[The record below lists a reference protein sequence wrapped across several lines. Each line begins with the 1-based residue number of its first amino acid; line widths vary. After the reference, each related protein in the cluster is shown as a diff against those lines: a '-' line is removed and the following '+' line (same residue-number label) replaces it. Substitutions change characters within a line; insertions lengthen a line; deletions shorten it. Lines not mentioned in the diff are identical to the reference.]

1 MKKWILY
8 TVAFAIAAGIL
19 VAAYVWFF
27 VYNKPHKDIE
37 NTKPDFTVTAESLI
51 QEFETNDTAASRKYD
66 EKVIQFSGN
75 FNKIESADTTV
86 SVVFDF
92 GGKNIISAQVLPK
105 YKNEVQALNP
115 GTPITLKGLYNGYI
129 TGDPSFDLPGNI
141 LLNKC
146 SPVK

>member
-8 TVAFAIAAGIL
+8 SVALIVAAGTL
-19 VAAYVWFF
+19 AAVYAWFF
-27 VYNKPHKDIE
+27 VYNKAHKDIE

-51 QEFETNDTAASRKYD
+51 QEFETNDTANSKKYD

-92 GGKNIISAQVLPK
+92 GGNTIISAQMLPK
-105 YKNEVQALNP
+105 YKNEMQALTP
-115 GTPITLKGLYNGYI
+115 GTPIALKGLYNGYI

>member
-8 TVAFAIAAGIL
+8 TIAFIIAVGIL
-19 VAAYVWFF
+19 AAAYVWFF

-37 NTKPDFTVTAESLI
+37 NAKPDFTVTAESFI
-51 QEFETNDTAASRKYD
+51 QEFEANDTASSRKYD
-66 EKVIQFSGN
+66 EKVVQFSGN

-92 GGKNIISAQVLPK
+92 GGNTIISAQVLPK

-129 TGDPSFDLPGNI
+129 TGDSLFGLPGNI

-146 SPVK
+146 SPIK